1 MPILLALL
9 LLLTP
14 LGAQTPG
21 AQTLVIEHATVIDL
35 ASADLASAKPLK
47 DVSVAVS
54 GGRII
59 AIGKKIK
66 IPPGAQASSQIIDAR
81 GKFLIPGLWDMHMHL
96 GLPDAFLPMLV
107 ANGITGV
114 REMFS
119 GIPLQLIQQWRTR
132 SDAPRI
138 VASGFLDGPPMLNAP
153 SIPPGA
159 FAVATD
165 IQARFAVHVLAESGY
180 DFLKV
185 YNSLPRE
192 AYFAI
197 AQESR
202 AIGIPFAGHV
212 PEAVSPLEAAEAG
225 QRSQEHLINI
235 LLACSTNEDALRIER
250 LRVMNDNQISGEARL
265 RILGFPD
272 LADFRDVNG
281 KDTYSKEKAAT
292 LFAAFVRNGVWHTP
306 TLALLRGFAYGDDM
320 IKDPN
325 FLYMPESWRK
335 SAHPRD
341 KEYMQDLSPEQ
352 FDALVLRIRA
362 LLDRY
367 KILVR
372 DMHRAGVEFL
382 AGTDTSLTN
391 PVIPGVGLHQE
402 LALLVESGFTSLE
415 ALATATRNPARYF
428 GALNL
433 TGSIEVGKAA
443 DLVLL
448 DADPLTDIH
457 NTQKIRAV
465 VMRGRYF
472 SRADLDGMLERVAL
486 TSAPPPI
493 SRREP

>member
-1 MPILLALL
+1 VPVLIALL
-9 LLLTP
+9 FLLIP
-14 LGAQTPG
+14 LR
-21 AQTLVIEHATVIDL
+21 AQTLILQRATVIDL
-35 ASADLASAKPLK
+35 ASPDLTSAKPLK
-47 DVSVAVS
+47 DVSVVVS
-54 GGRII
+54 GGRIL

-66 IPPGAQASSQIIDAR
+66 VPPGAQIIDAR

-96 GLPDAFLPMLV
+96 GLPDAFFPMLV

-119 GIPLQLIQQWRTR
+119 GIPLPLIQQWRSH
-132 SDAPRI
+132 SDVPRI
-138 VASGFLDGPPMLNAP
+138 VASGFLDGPLMLSAP

-159 FAVATD
+159 IAVSTD
-165 IQARFAVHVLAESGY
+165 AQARFAVHLLAQSGY

-185 YNSLPRE
+185 YNDLPRE

-197 AQESR
+197 AQEAR

-235 LLACSTNEDALRIER
+235 LLACSTNEEALRSER
-250 LRVMNDNQISGEARL
+250 LRIMNDDKISGDARL

-272 LADFRDVNG
+272 PQGLS
-281 KDTYSKEKAAT
+281 DTYDKEKAAK
-292 LFAAFVRNGVWHTP
+292 LFAAFVSNGVWHTP
-306 TLALLRGFAYGDDM
+306 TLALLHGFAYGDDLV
-320 IKDPN
+320 KDPS
-325 FLYMPESWRK
+325 FHYMPESWRK
-335 SAHPRD
+335 TAHPRD
-341 KEYMQDLSPEQ
+341 KPYMQDLSPAQ
-352 FDALVLRIRA
+352 FDDLVARIRA

-367 KILVR
+367 KVLVR

-402 LALLVESGFTSLE
+402 MALLVESGFTPLE

-428 GALNL
+428 NALNQ
-433 TGSIEVGKAA
+433 TGTIELGKFA

-448 DADPLTDIH
+448 DANPLADIH
-457 NTQKIRAV
+457 NTRKIRAV
-465 VMRGRYF
+465 IMRGRYF
-472 SRADLDGMLERVAL
+472 SRVDLDAMLDRAAS
-486 TSAPPPI
+486 SAP
-493 SRREP
+493 

>member
-1 MPILLALL
+1 VLVLAALL

-14 LGAQTPG
+14 LR
-21 AQTLVIEHATVIDL
+21 AQTLIIQRVTVIDVV
-35 ASADLASAKPLK
+35 SPTPLK
-47 DVSVAVS
+47 DVSVVVS
-54 GGRII
+54 GGRIL
-59 AIGKKIK
+59 AIGKKLK
-66 IPPGAQASSQIIDAR
+66 VPAGAQVIDAR

-96 GLPDAFLPMLV
+96 GLPDAFFPMLV

-119 GIPLQLIQQWRTR
+119 GIPLPLIQQWRAR
-132 SDAPRI
+132 SDVPRI
-138 VASGFLDGPPMLNAP
+138 VASGFLDGPLMLSAP

-159 FAVATD
+159 IAVSTD
-165 IQARFAVHVLAESGY
+165 AQARFAVHLLAQSGY

-185 YNSLPRE
+185 YNDLPRE

-197 AQESR
+197 AQEAR

-235 LLACSTNEDALRIER
+235 LLACSTKEDALRADR
-250 LRVMNDNQISGEARL
+250 LRVMNDDQISGEARL
-265 RILGFPD
+265 RVLGFPD
-272 LADFRDVNG
+272 PADFLDSEG
-281 KDTYSKEKAAT
+281 KDTYSKDKADT

-306 TLALLRGFAYGDDM
+306 TLALLHGFGYGDDLV
-320 IKDPN
+320 KDPS
-325 FLYMPESWRK
+325 FHYMPESWRK
-335 SAHPRD
+335 TAHPRE
-341 KEYMQDLSPEQ
+341 KPYMQDLSPTQ
-352 FDALVLRIRA
+352 FDELTARIRA
-362 LLDRY
+362 LLERY
-367 KILVR
+367 KLLVR

-402 LALLVESGFTSLE
+402 LALLVESGFTPLE

-428 GALNL
+428 GALNQIG
-433 TGSIEVGKAA
+433 TIELGKVA

-448 DADPLTDIH
+448 DANPLVDIH
-457 NTQKIRAV
+457 NTQKIRGV

-472 SRADLDGMLERVAL
+472 SRADLDGMLERAASVA
-486 TSAPPPI
+486 AP
-493 SRREP
+493 

>member
-1 MPILLALL
+1 VFVLLALL

-14 LGAQTPG
+14 LR
-21 AQTLVIEHATVIDL
+21 AQTLIIQRATVIDL
-35 ASADLASAKPLK
+35 VSPKPLK
-47 DVSVAVS
+47 NVSVVVS
-54 GGRII
+54 GGRIL
-59 AIGKKIK
+59 AVGRKIK
-66 IPPGAQASSQIIDAR
+66 VPPGAQIIDAR

-96 GLPDAFLPMLV
+96 GLPDAFFPMLV

-114 REMFS
+114 RELFS
-119 GIPLQLIQQWRTR
+119 GIPLPVIQQWRTR
-132 SDAPRI
+132 SDVPRI
-138 VASGFLDGPPMLNAP
+138 VASGFLDGPLMLSAP

-159 FAVATD
+159 IAVSTAD
-165 IQARFAVHVLAESGY
+165 QARYAVDLLARSGY

-185 YNSLPRE
+185 YNDLPRE

-197 AQESR
+197 AQEAR

-235 LLACSTNEDALRIER
+235 LLACSTKEDALRAER
-250 LRVMNDNQISGEARL
+250 LRVMNDDQISGEARL
-265 RILGFPD
+265 RMLGFPD
-272 LADFRDVNG
+272 PADFLDSQG
-281 KDTYSKEKAAT
+281 KDTYNKDKAAT

-306 TLALLRGFAYGDDM
+306 TLALLHGFAYGDDM
-320 IKDPN
+320 LNDPS
-325 FLYMPESWRK
+325 FHYMPESWRK
-335 SAHPRD
+335 TAHPRD
-341 KEYMQDLSPEQ
+341 KPYMQDLSPEQ
-352 FDALVLRIRA
+352 FDALVARIRA

-367 KILVR
+367 KLLVR

-382 AGTDTSLTN
+382 AGTDTSLNN

-402 LALLVESGFTSLE
+402 LALLVESGFTPLE

-433 TGSIEVGKAA
+433 TGTIEAGKAA

-448 DADPLTDIH
+448 DASPLADIH

-472 SRADLDGMLERVAL
+472 SRADLDAMLDRVAGPP
-486 TSAPPPI
+486 AP
-493 SRREP
+493 

>member
-1 MPILLALL
+1 MFVLLALL
-9 LLLTP
+9 FLLTP
-14 LGAQTPG
+14 LP
-21 AQTLVIEHATVIDL
+21 AQTLIIQRATVIDL
-35 ASADLASAKPLK
+35 ASPKPLK

-54 GGRII
+54 AGRIL

-66 IPPGAQASSQIIDAR
+66 IPPGAQIIDAR

-96 GLPDAFLPMLV
+96 GLPDAFFPMLV

-119 GIPLQLIQQWRTR
+119 GIPLPLIQQWRAR
-132 SDAPRI
+132 SDVPRI
-138 VASGFLDGPPMLNAP
+138 VASGFLDGPLMLSAP

-159 FAVATD
+159 IAVSTD
-165 IQARFAVHVLAESGY
+165 VQARFAVDLLARSGY

-185 YNSLPRE
+185 YSSLPRE

-197 AQESR
+197 AQEAR

-235 LLACSTNEDALRIER
+235 LLACSTNEDTLRAER
-250 LRVMNDNQISGEARL
+250 LRVMNDDKISGEARL

-272 LADFRDVNG
+272 PADFTG
-281 KDTYSKEKAAT
+281 TYSKDKADT

-306 TLALLRGFAYGDDM
+306 TLALLHGFAYGDDLVN
-320 IKDPN
+320 DPS

-335 SAHPRD
+335 TAHPRD
-341 KEYMQDLSPEQ
+341 KEYMKDLSPEQ
-352 FDALVLRIRA
+352 FDAQVARIRA

-391 PVIPGVGLHQE
+391 PVIPGVGLHEE
-402 LALLVESGFTSLE
+402 LALLVESGFTPLE

-428 GALNL
+428 NALNQ
-433 TGSIEVGKAA
+433 TGTIEAGKAA

-448 DADPLTDIH
+448 DANPLADIR

-472 SRADLDGMLERVAL
+472 SRADLDAMLDRAA
-486 TSAPPPI
+486 SAP
-493 SRREP
+493 

>member
-1 MPILLALL
+1 VFLLLALL
-9 LLLTP
+9 FLLTP
-14 LGAQTPG
+14 LR
-21 AQTLVIEHATVIDL
+21 AQTLIIQRATVIDL
-35 ASADLASAKPLK
+35 VSPTPLK

-54 GGRII
+54 GGRIL
-59 AIGKKIK
+59 AVGKKIK
-66 IPPGAQASSQIIDAR
+66 IPPGAQIIDAR

-96 GLPDAFLPMLV
+96 GLPDAFFPMLV

-119 GIPLQLIQQWRTR
+119 GIPLPLIQQWRAR
-132 SDAPRI
+132 SDVPRI
-138 VASGFLDGPPMLNAP
+138 VASGFLDGPLMLSAP

-159 FAVATD
+159 IAVSTAD
-165 IQARFAVHVLAESGY
+165 QARFAVDLLARSGY

-185 YNSLPRE
+185 YNDLPRE

-197 AQESR
+197 AQEAR

-235 LLACSTNEDALRIER
+235 LLACSTKEDALRAER
-250 LRVMNDNQISGEARL
+250 LRVMNDDQISGEARL
-265 RILGFPD
+265 RMLGFPD
-272 LADFRDVNG
+272 PADFLDSQG
-281 KDTYSKEKAAT
+281 KDTYNKDKAAT

-306 TLALLRGFAYGDDM
+306 TLALLHGFAYGDDM
-320 IKDPN
+320 LNDPS
-325 FLYMPESWRK
+325 FHYMPESWRK
-335 SAHPRD
+335 TAHPRD
-341 KEYMQDLSPEQ
+341 KPYMQDLSPEQ
-352 FDALVLRIRA
+352 FDALVARIRA

-367 KILVR
+367 KLLVR

-382 AGTDTSLTN
+382 AGTDTSLNN

-402 LALLVESGFTSLE
+402 LALLVESGFTPLE

-433 TGSIEVGKAA
+433 TGTIEAGKAA

-448 DADPLTDIH
+448 DASPLADIH

-472 SRADLDGMLERVAL
+472 SRADLDAMLDRVAGPP
-486 TSAPPPI
+486 AP
-493 SRREP
+493 